1 MVGVP
6 RRKHFVVHHFGQTR
20 VWRIESAPP
29 VLVGDDGLFVLL
41 GGLVELLRREPH
53 AIAFQPKGQ
62 IERLGRD
69 SLDVIRTVAC
79 GRPLDVPGPH
89 LFEQAHVV
97 ARRDMG
103 GALEAHVL
111 DEVS

>member
-1 MVGVP
+1 M
-6 RRKHFVVHHFGQTR
+6 
-20 VWRIESAPP
+20 
-29 VLVGDDGLFVLL
+29 LL
-41 GGLVELLRREPH
+41 GGLVELLRHEPH

-62 IERLGRD
+62 IERFGRD
-69 SLDVIRTVAC
+69 GLDVIRTVGC
-79 GRPLDVPGPH
+79 CYPLDVVGPR

-103 GALEAHVL
+103 GALEVHVL